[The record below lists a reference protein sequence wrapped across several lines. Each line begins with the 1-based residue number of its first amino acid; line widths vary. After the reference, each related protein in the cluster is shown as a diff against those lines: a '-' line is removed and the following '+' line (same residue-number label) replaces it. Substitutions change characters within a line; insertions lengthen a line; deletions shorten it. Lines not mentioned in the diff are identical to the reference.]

1 MEIFSTFLSSRRKV
15 YGGSGLR
22 SRLSFRVRIFREAR
36 FTALPRSDLNFR
48 SLEEGGGA
56 FETVHRYYLY
66 RSSFCLWKSNYPLHA
81 SPPRFTTISSF
92 QNIIIP
98 SFRIPSGACIF
109 FIQIYQLAR
118 ITHVPLH
125 FSYLIIISF
134 LSYPSATFCV
144 EHFAKIDARYFRHV
158 PSTGYVYKKSIT
170 ANIRFLTWK
179 RRINLSIKL
188 QRFEISDR
196 DKKIKRKTTR
206 KLPSYT
212 LTRFRARLKER
223 WFRRGFFFSFFS
235 FFFPDLSRT
244 RRRVNER
251 LKKYRG
257 ARRLVVDCCAEAR
270 LRRNTCNGV

>member
-1 MEIFSTFLSSRRKV
+1 MEIFPTFLSSRRKV

-48 SLEEGGGA
+48 SLGEGGGA

-118 ITHVPLH
+118 ITHVPLD

-144 EHFAKIDARYFRHV
+144 EHFAKIDAGYFSHV

-179 RRINLSIKL
+179 RRINLSMKL

-206 KLPSYT
+206 KLPSYPYT
-212 LTRFRARLKER
+212 LSSTVERTVVSQRFL
-223 WFRRGFFFSFFS
+223 FFIFFFLFS
-235 FFFPDLSRT
+235 RPLENST
-244 RRRVNER
+244 
-251 LKKYRG
+251 
-257 ARRLVVDCCAEAR
+257 AS
-270 LRRNTCNGV
+270 

>member
-1 MEIFSTFLSSRRKV
+1 MKIELSS
-15 YGGSGLR
+15 
-22 SRLSFRVRIFREAR
+22 
-36 FTALPRSDLNFR
+36 
-48 SLEEGGGA
+48 
-56 FETVHRYYLY
+56 
-66 RSSFCLWKSNYPLHA
+66 
-81 SPPRFTTISSF
+81 PRFPSTIYHNFIVPKYYYSLLSYSLRRVYF
-92 QNIIIP
+92 FYSNLSTRP
-98 SFRIPSGACIF
+98 YHARIPS
-109 FIQIYQLAR
+109 LD
-118 ITHVPLH
+118 

-144 EHFAKIDARYFRHV
+144 EHFAKIDAGYFRHV

-179 RRINLSIKL
+179 RRINLSMKL